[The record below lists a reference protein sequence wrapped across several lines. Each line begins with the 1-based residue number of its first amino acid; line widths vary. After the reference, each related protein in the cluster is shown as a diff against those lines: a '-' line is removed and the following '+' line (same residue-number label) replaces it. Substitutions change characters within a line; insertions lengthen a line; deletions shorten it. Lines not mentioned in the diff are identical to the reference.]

1 MRRRRVAEQYTADV
15 EAYVAAG
22 GDELVQRVITAVNRL
37 AKQLD
42 RWYDAQLADVDL
54 TTGQWAVLA
63 RLATARGETLTPSQ
77 LAEQT
82 SVAPSSMTH
91 RLDKM
96 VAKGLVSRDPDP
108 DNRSRV
114 LVTLSRAGWEKFR
127 ETIQAADLVESD
139 LLAVLTQEQ
148 RHQLAAL
155 LDLLMAGIDDLGDPM
170 APESSTG

>member
-54 TTGQWAVLA
+54 TTGEWAVLA

-96 VAKGLVSRDPDP
+96 VDKGLVSRDPDP

-114 LVTLSRAGWEKFR
+114 LITLSRAGWEKFR

-139 LLAVLTQEQ
+139 VLAVLTQEQ

-155 LDLLMAGIDDLGDPM
+155 LMSGIDDLGDPI